1 MRLREALRI
10 QRGDV
15 VAFIGAGGKTSALF
29 RLADELTAEGW
40 RVLAT
45 TTTRM
50 AAHEAAQAPFAA
62 QLTPEIQPRTIRRW
76 LTTHKLVFLYS
87 RLVADQ
93 DKVLGLHPDMITGLM
108 DSVNSDVIL
117 VEADGARGLPLKAP
131 YDHEPVI
138 PRDATLVVPVAGL
151 DALGQPLDDA
161 HIYNATAIRERYGFA
176 LGAALLPPW
185 MALTLR
191 DPALGLRGVPE
202 SARVTV
208 LLNKVPAAG
217 YNRWRARRV
226 AQMVLRSP
234 RVDAVALGAME
245 AGGGPVL
252 EAQQR
257 VAAVVLAA
265 GMSRRMG
272 QSKALLPWDGRTVI
286 EAIAARL
293 ITLRLAEVL
302 VVTGHQS
309 RAVSRALRW
318 LPARTVYND
327 AYQTGEMLSSLQ
339 AGLRALPVSV
349 AACLVVLGDQP
360 ALDPRVIDQLLTA
373 YAEGRGGIVAPVHRG
388 ERGHPVLFDRRFWP
402 DLLALTDGA
411 PRDVIARYP
420 EHLALVPVESDS
432 ILRDFD
438 TPQDY
443 RRERGHAGLS

>member
-1 MRLREALRI
+1 MRLLEALRV

-50 AAHEAAQAPFAA
+50 AAHEAAQAPFAV
-62 QLTPEIQPRTIRRW
+62 QLTPEIQPRTIRNW

-93 DKVLGLHPDMITGLM
+93 DKVLGLNPEMITGLM

-117 VEADGARGLPLKAP
+117 VEADGARRLPLKAP

-151 DALGQPLDDA
+151 DALGQPLDDE
-161 HIYNATAIRERYGFA
+161 HIYNAEAIRERYGFPH
-176 LGAALLPPW
+176 GAAVLPPW

-191 DPALGLRGVPE
+191 DPMLGLRGVPDT
-202 SARVTV
+202 ARVTV
-208 LLNKVPAAG
+208 LLNKVPTAG
-217 YNRWRARRV
+217 YDRWRARRV
-226 AQMVLRSP
+226 AQMTLRSP
-234 RVDAVALGAME
+234 RIEAVALGAME
-245 AGGGPVL
+245 AARGPVL
-252 EAQQR
+252 ELQQR
-257 VAAVVLAA
+257 VAAIVLAA
-265 GMSRRMG
+265 GLSKRMG
-272 QSKALLPWDGRTVI
+272 QPKALLPWDGRTVI

-293 ITLRLAEVL
+293 ITARLADVL
-302 VVTGHQS
+302 VVTGHKS
-309 RAVSRALRW
+309 SAVGRALRW
-318 LPARTVYND
+318 LPVQTVYNE
-327 AYQTGEMLSSLQ
+327 AYEVGEMLSSLQ
-339 AGLRALPVSV
+339 AGLRALPDSI

-360 ALDPRVIDQLLTA
+360 ALDPRVIEQLLTA
-373 YAEGRGGIVAPVHRG
+373 YAEVRGGIIAPVYRG

-402 DLLALTDGA
+402 DLLALTEGA

-420 EHLALVPVESDS
+420 EHVALVPVESDS

-438 TPQDY
+438 TPQEY
-443 RRERGHAGLS
+443 RRERDQAGLS